1 MKRLFLALCLT
12 LGILA
17 ATAIPSQAALPPDVS
32 GDRFYTGHV
41 CVGST
46 LNQTTYPVG
55 AMAQAWNVA
64 VSDAGN
70 LLALDYSTNCAADGY
85 TPSRR
90 MVIGTYNNPADLSC
104 FELTNGNRVAVG
116 NAFLWTDG
124 PGMYINIGRPNC
136 VSTPTRRK
144 HVVSAAIG
152 RLLGLRHLT
161 SDGWNSRVMNNTAWS
176 FDNVPTADQTSADR
190 VWEIYAGEYD
200 G

>member
-1 MKRLFLALCLT
+1 MKRFITMLVLALGL
-12 LGILA
+12 LLA
-17 ATAIPSQAALPPDVS
+17 VPTAASAALPPDVS
-32 GDRFYTGHV
+32 GDKFWTGHV

-70 LLALDYSTNCAADGY
+70 LFALDYSTDCAADGY

-90 MVIGTYNNPADLSC
+90 MVIGTYSNPSDTSC
-104 FELTNGNRVAVG
+104 FQLTNGNRVASG

-124 PGMYINIGRPNC
+124 PGMYINTGRPNC
-136 VSTPTRRK
+136 VDGIERRK

-152 RLLGLRHLT
+152 RLIGLRHLT

-176 FDNVPTADQTSADR
+176 FDNVPTADVSSANQ
-190 VWEIYAGEYD
+190 VWAIYFGEYS
-200 G
+200 